1 MSWFSKTFKK
11 VTRAVKKVVSGVGTI
26 LGMGGGSSAP
36 AVQAVQEVKSEPP
49 VVSVTDV
56 SADTKKSDSI
66 RAEAKKKRRK
76 GFMST
81 QKNTI
86 LGSTDN
92 SDTLG

>member
-11 VTRAVKKVVSGVGTI
+11 VTRTVKKVVKGVGTI
-26 LGMGGGSSAP
+26 LGMGGGISAP
-36 AVQAVQEVKSEPP
+36 AVQEVKSEPP

>member
-36 AVQAVQEVKSEPP
+36 AVQEVKSEPQ

>member
-36 AVQAVQEVKSEPP
+36 AVQEVKSEPP